1 MGFIHPLNLLISG
14 FDTRL
19 EQTLSNLVLLSNT
32 RYGSLRMLK
41 LCAESLSINTG
52 AGLAL
57 VNQASQGPTTFTGKL
72 LLESTIVP
80 SWRLLTNSQRT
91 QIASFGATREMVPG
105 QDFSKL

>member
-1 MGFIHPLNLLISG
+1 MLN
-14 FDTRL
+14 
-19 EQTLSNLVLLSNT
+19 
-32 RYGSLRMLK
+32 

-52 AGLAL
+52 AGLAR
-57 VNQASQGPTTFTGKL
+57 VNQASQGPMTFTGKL

-91 QIASFGATREMVPG
+91 QTASFGAIREMVQG